1 MITFEQIM
9 TVVVAAAPS
18 ITAIIGI
25 IVAVIKGIENSKDT
39 STAVIEKFEA
49 LRKEVLNTKEYEALK
64 DQYLVT
70 QKENRELKRLIN
82 ELLTKI
88 DKIQR
93 KEEV

>member
-1 MITFEQIM
+1 MIDFEQIM

-18 ITAIIGI
+18 VTAIIGI
-25 IVAVIKGIENSKDT
+25 IVAVIKGMKNSKDT
-39 STAVIEKFEA
+39 SAQVIEKFEA
-49 LRKEVLNTKEYEALK
+49 LRAEVMDTKEYEALK
-64 DQYLVT
+64 DQYLIT
-70 QKENRELKRLIN
+70 QKENRELKKLIN